1 MPSPARP
8 EPRRTAAGGGLPV
21 ADSLFFQLVRLVNQ
35 TARPFVEGFARQHH
49 LTLNEWRVLVVVA
62 TRGEAN
68 AAALAQ
74 AIGLDKM
81 SVSRALAGLERRG
94 RIVRSPDPAD
104 GRRAVVRL
112 SAAGR
117 SLYRTVGASG
127 LEREARVFAAL
138 DDGERATMQRYVE
151 RLLRRLDD

>member
-21 ADSLFFQLVRLVNQ
+21 ADSLFFHLVRLVNQ

-68 AAALAQ
+68 AAALALPRPL
-74 AIGLDKM
+74 APPVTMAAMPGSSFMVM
-81 SVSRALAGLERRG
+81 SSPAVSF
-94 RIVRSPDPAD
+94 
-104 GRRAVVRL
+104 
-112 SAAGR
+112 
-117 SLYRTVGASG
+117 AS
-127 LEREARVFAAL
+127 R
-138 DDGERATMQRYVE
+138 
-151 RLLRRLDD
+151 